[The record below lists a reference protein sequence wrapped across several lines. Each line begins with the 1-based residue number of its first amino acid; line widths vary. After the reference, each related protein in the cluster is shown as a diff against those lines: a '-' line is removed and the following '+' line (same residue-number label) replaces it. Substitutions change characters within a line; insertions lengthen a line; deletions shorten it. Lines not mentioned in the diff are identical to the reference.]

1 MVFKIVIVGMLAY
14 MVFNLF
20 RALIIMNKN
29 DPDQPSMS
37 KFIGRRLIAS
47 VAVILLLLIAL
58 STGLITLN
66 PRPY

>member
-1 MVFKIVIVGMLAY
+1 MLAY

-37 KFIGRRLIAS
+37 KFIGRPLIAS

-58 STGLITLN
+58 STGLLTLN

>member
-1 MVFKIVIVGMLAY
+1 MVFKIVIVGMLAF

-20 RALIIMNKN
+20 RALFIMNKN
-29 DPDQPSMS
+29 DPNQPSMS
-37 KFIGRRLIAS
+37 KFIGRRLFAS
-47 VAVILLLLIAL
+47 VAIILLLLIAL